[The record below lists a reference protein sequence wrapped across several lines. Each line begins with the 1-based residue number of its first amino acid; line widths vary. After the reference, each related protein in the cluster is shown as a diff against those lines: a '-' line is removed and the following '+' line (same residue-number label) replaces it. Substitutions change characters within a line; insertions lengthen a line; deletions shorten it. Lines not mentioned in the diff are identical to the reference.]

1 MEWGERINQA
11 ALIAKALIE
20 AHYGRKPSRTYAM
33 GVSNGG
39 YQVRKA
45 IEDHPETFD
54 GGVEWEAVLWQR
66 NGPNFIGELPVG
78 LKQFPWYRAKGLDPN
93 SDEAR
98 AIQAADFPPDLVENG
113 TSVGPLIALN
123 CGNSSYSRMSASSTQ
138 IIASNFRASPRLR
151 TTTM

>member
-1 MEWGERINQA
+1 
-11 ALIAKALIE
+11 
-20 AHYGRKPSRTYAM
+20 M

-54 GGVEWEAVLWQR
+54 GGVEWEAVLWR
-66 NGPNFIGELPVG
+66 REGPNFIGELPVG
-78 LKQFPWYRAKGLDPN
+78 LKQFPSYYDKGFDPN

-113 TSVGPLIALN
+113 TSLWTLN
-123 CGNSSYSRMSASSTQ
+123 CALIMGAHRVHVCAQT
-138 IIASNFRASPRLR
+138 
-151 TTTM
+151 